1 MTDIIFLRPYFFIL
15 FLPLFVIF
23 YFSST
28 RKIKQ
33 QSYISA
39 HLLAVMIKS
48 EPHKSKINIPLVLF
62 LFACLIVIALAGPA
76 TPQKTALTKSNMNTV
91 ILLGMDKTMHADDLK
106 PSRLALT
113 KQKLIAFLEKDKTTN
128 TALIAFAG
136 TTHIISPFTD
146 DHTTLIHFIN
156 ALNPEVMPKSG
167 SNVPD
172 AVKLANSLITQLK
185 PNSQVR
191 ILLVTDQL
199 TVLQSEKIVTSMKN
213 FSWPIDIVF
222 VGTPTGSVVPLP
234 EGGLLRTPAGQLIVA
249 KTPLTVLKEAAEKL
263 HGDIVDINSFDQ
275 YTIISSTK
283 NSQKSQNEIVIY
295 NELGY
300 FVVIPLLFMCLL
312 FRRGY
317 ILCVLFLIST
327 PHYSFS
333 KNTALDLYEKGKYQ
347 QAADSFHDFLWKG
360 NAMYRMGKFDAAIIF
375 YEKINTDVSNYNR
388 GNALAHIGKIK
399 EAILAYRQ
407 ALQLNPNLKEAKDNK
422 NILEAWLKTQ
432 TPENKEDEAITALQ
446 NKSENIEKALSFL
459 KALPEEPG
467 DLMQKRLQL
476 QQKNKSD

>member
-1 MTDIIFLRPYFFIL
+1 
-15 FLPLFVIF
+15 
-23 YFSST
+23 
-28 RKIKQ
+28 
-33 QSYISA
+33 
-39 HLLAVMIKS
+39 
-48 EPHKSKINIPLVLF
+48 
-62 LFACLIVIALAGPA
+62 
-76 TPQKTALTKSNMNTV
+76 MNTV

-146 DHTTLIHFIN
+146 DHSTLIHFIN

-185 PNSQVR
+185 PSSQVR

-263 HGDIVDINSFDQ
+263 HGNIVDINSFDQ
-275 YTIISSTK
+275 YTMISFTK
-283 NSQKSQNEIVIY
+283 NSQKSQNEIIIY

-300 FVVIPLLFMCLL
+300 FVIIPLLFMCLL

-317 ILCVLFLIST
+317 ILYVLFLIST
-327 PHYSFS
+327 PHYSFA
-333 KNTALDLYEKGKYQ
+333 KDTALDLYEKGKYK

-360 NAMYRMGKFDAAIIF
+360 NAMYRMGKFDARAGSHFVNEI
-375 YEKINTDVSNYNR
+375 
-388 GNALAHIGKIK
+388 
-399 EAILAYRQ
+399 
-407 ALQLNPNLKEAKDNK
+407 
-422 NILEAWLKTQ
+422 
-432 TPENKEDEAITALQ
+432 
-446 NKSENIEKALSFL
+446 
-459 KALPEEPG
+459 
-467 DLMQKRLQL
+467 
-476 QQKNKSD
+476 